1 MLSGHWNSA
10 SRVIADATAS
20 DIFYS
25 FRGFRSIPM
34 GRRQL
39 SIVHP
44 GPPVRVFYRTRE
56 RGGRERLSLQLLH
69 SFTIQCGKNIEIL
82 KYGTEPVDVKNE
94 VVVQICFIISK
105 PTLDVNKKQ

>member
-25 FRGFRSIPM
+25 FRGYRSIPT

-39 SIVHP
+39 SIVPP
-44 GPPVRVFYRTRE
+44 GPPVRVATVPE
-56 RGGRERLSLQLLH
+56 RGEEGDRGEGREGRIKSAT
-69 SFTIQCGKNIEIL
+69 S
-82 KYGTEPVDVKNE
+82 
-94 VVVQICFIISK
+94 
-105 PTLDVNKKQ
+105 